1 MNLFTKETA
10 KTMVVTLATVMIA
23 LYVHT
28 KFVAP
33 KITVKK

>member
-1 MNLFTKETA
+1 MNLLTKETA

>member
-1 MNLFTKETA
+1 MNLLTKETA
-10 KTMVVTLATVMIA
+10 TTMVVTLATVMIA